1 MEITQFF
8 NHLMTIVGGC
18 TCPGLPILSCFM
30 NPEKRFAFMEFR
42 SVEETSNAMA
52 FDGVQF
58 KGETLKIR
66 RPHDYN
72 SSAAILL
79 GPTEPNSN
87 LNLAALGLVNTVV
100 TDGPNKLF
108 IGGLPSYLSEE
119 QVPYTNKPQQM
130 VHIEI
135 YSPHTPSGRLEGIIV
150 CIV

>member
-18 TCPGLPILSCFM
+18 TRPGLPILSCFM

-79 GPTEPNSN
+79 GPSEPNSN

-119 QVPYTNKPQQM
+119 QVM
-130 VHIEI
+130 HID
-135 YSPHTPSGRLEGIIV
+135 H
-150 CIV
+150 